1 MVAYVKPLEDVHL
14 LTPRTYEYVMIYG
27 KEE

>member
-1 MVAYVKPLEDVHL
+1 MVAYVKPLKDVYL
-14 LTPRTYEYVMIYG
+14 LTPRTYEYVMVYG

>member
-1 MVAYVKPLEDVHL
+1 MVAYVKPLKDVHL

-27 KEE
+27 KGE